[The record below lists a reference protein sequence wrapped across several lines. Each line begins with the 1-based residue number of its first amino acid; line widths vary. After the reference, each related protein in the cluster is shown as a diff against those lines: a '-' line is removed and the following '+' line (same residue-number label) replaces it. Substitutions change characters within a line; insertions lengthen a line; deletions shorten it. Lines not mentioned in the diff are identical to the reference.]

1 MLWFMRRWRP
11 DVSIVTVLGLV
22 GGAPAQGWGRP
33 RVPVWWREIPR
44 APDGG
49 AGPVQGLRPEA
60 SGSERSQCRADAP
73 APLCGLS
80 NDLHEA

>member
-1 MLWFMRRWRP
+1 LCCGFMRRWRP
-11 DVSIVTVLGLV
+11 NVSIVTVLGLV
-22 GGAPAQGWGRP
+22 GGAPGPGGGRH
-33 RVPVWWREIPR
+33 RAACGRNSQR

-49 AGPVQGLRPEA
+49 ARPVPGLCPEA

-73 APLCGLS
+73 ATLCGLS